1 MKESSNENQISTE
14 EILDQKEMI
23 DSNSNLLRN
32 SEEKDE
38 VNEEIQIEQDK
49 VKMSLV
55 NLSVSIVRAADV
67 LRTTDISDSDNFRLI
82 KFQIRVRAVYLY
94 KWVVIHKPA
103 EIKSNFKAI
112 SEELKKKSVDFDDEI
127 REIFRRVEEMDLEFV
142 DQHLK
147 NIEDAKKA
155 LKKCKEIVDEYNL
168 NMMILDANYTFDRS
182 QLLFTFLADS
192 RVDFRK
198 LAKDL
203 ANTYKTRIELRQV
216 GVRDKAKEVGGYG
229 CCGQV
234 LCCSK
239 FLTDFDS
246 VSINMAKNQN
256 IALNPTK
263 INGVCGRLLCCL
275 KYEDECYKECAKKLP
290 KVGKKVDTEFG
301 EGKVISA
308 EILKQT
314 YRVDVKD
321 HGIVE
326 VKVDE
331 SN

>member
-1 MKESSNENQISTE
+1 MIEVVGVAFKPNKKVYYFSPNGMKIKKGINVIVKTERGLQFGTVEIANTEIEES
-14 EILDQKEMI
+14 K
-23 DSNSNLLRN
+23 
-32 SEEKDE
+32 
-38 VNEEIQIEQDK
+38 
-49 VKMSLV
+49 
-55 NLSVSIVRAADV
+55 
-67 LRTTDISDSDNFRLI
+67 
-82 KFQIRVRAVYLY
+82 
-94 KWVVIHKPA
+94 
-103 EIKSNFKAI
+103 IKSSLAEVI
-112 SEELKKKSVDFDDEI
+112 RIASKKDYEKH
-127 REIFRRVEEMDLEFV
+127 M
-142 DQHLK
+142 K
-147 NIEDAKKA
+147 NVNDAKKA
-155 LKKCKEIVDEYNL
+155 LKNCKGLVEEYDL

-182 QLLFTFLADS
+182 QLLFTFLADN

-216 GVRDKAKEVGGYG
+216 GVRDKAKEIGGYG
-229 CCGQV
+229 SCGRE

-239 FLTDFDS
+239 FLCDFDS

-275 KYEDECYKECAKKLP
+275 KYEDECYKECSKKLP
-290 KVGKKVDTEFG
+290 KIGKKVETEFG
-301 EGKVISA
+301 EGKVISTD
-308 EILKQT
+308 ILKQT

-326 VKVDE
+326 VDVNE